1 MIKNF
6 LYLIVLLL
14 CISAC
19 SNDIQEIN
27 SLIENKEIKQE
38 RAYNVE
44 LIYSDSAVVKVKV
57 ISPVLLRHLDRINPR
72 DEFTDGI
79 HVNFYNDQKRVGSYL
94 DAKYALRIEKE
105 KKIIVKDSVVFYNKQ
120 NDKLETSE
128 LVWDEKNS
136 KVSSE
141 KFVMITRPSK
151 GDTIMG
157 YGLDANEDFTRFE
170 IKRKLSSKMKFDRLT
185 KALESDSSE
194 EPKPQEKPYLRDSN

>member
-1 MIKNF
+1 MIKF
-6 LYLIVLLL
+6 FFYLAVLLVSL
-14 CISAC
+14 NAC

-27 SLIENKEIKQE
+27 SLIDSKEIKQE
-38 RAYNVE
+38 RAYDVE

-72 DEFTDGI
+72 DEFPNGI

-170 IKRKLSSKMKFDRLT
+170 IKRKFSSKMKFDQLT
-185 KALESDSSE
+185 KALESDDTE
-194 EPKPQEKPYLRDSN
+194 EDKPQEKPYLRGSN